1 MMWFFCDPG
10 GIQTPNPQSRNLMRY
25 SVAPRSHLFSVFS
38 IQYSVFSIQ
47 YSVFKTKILDFLS
60 QIFLDNRRNHFT
72 IGLTGQ
78 FFGNNAHD
86 LSHVLHSRCARS
98 FDGLNDH
105 FFHFFLSQLLR

>member
-25 SVAPRSHLFSVFS
+25 SVAPRSQFSIQYSVFS

-47 YSVFKTKILDFLS
+47 YSVFKTKIMDFLN
-60 QIFLDNRRNHFT
+60 QLFLDNRRNHFT

-78 FFGNNAHD
+78 FFRND
-86 LSHVLHSRCARS
+86 SHHLTHILHS
-98 FDGLNDH
+98 
-105 FFHFFLSQLLR
+105 